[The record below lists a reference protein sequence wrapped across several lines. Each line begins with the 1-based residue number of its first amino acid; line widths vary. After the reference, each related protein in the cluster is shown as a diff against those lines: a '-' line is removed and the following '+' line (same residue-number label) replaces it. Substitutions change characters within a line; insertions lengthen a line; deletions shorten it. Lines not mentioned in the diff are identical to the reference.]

1 MLKITKNKKNKVLGI
16 DNMNNYYSVKVKKF
30 RNSKLNKYK
39 NYFFFKKDL
48 THLIKLKKFLRSL
61 NLMWLLI

>member
-1 MLKITKNKKNKVLGI
+1 MKYIVRVCRIYRVSFMLKITQNKNKVLGI

-39 NYFFFKKDL
+39 NYLF
-48 THLIKLKKFLRSL
+48 LKKINSF
-61 NLMWLLI
+61 